1 MKKNS
6 KKSQTAQPVARLGLS
21 HGYCFDGD
29 VTHLNASIEIL
40 EQTAAMQQ
48 FWALQ
53 LWACEES
60 EQENPSQGIKIAEV
74 PFGQTFAEGQ
84 VFAELQGSCIAL
96 PPPGKQAYRL
106 FMVLASGNNPYCS
119 NVEDFAAYSQSK
131 VFVQPSLNG
140 TITCTL
146 NETSVLLGID
156 EISNPRQEDNLSGT
170 LSLEL
175 WSLDTPYA
183 GGQWTGCPV
192 ASMILGTLSG
202 QCRWSGCEYTASS
215 ATPAQNGYLTLMLR
229 EWTPAGYV
237 TRDYRPLMEIQ
248 PKAIAV
254 DTPKKAKPAKAASVK
269 PAPEA
274 KETAAKVVAASGVSV
289 NKASESELTSVKG
302 LSAAVARAIIAS
314 RPYASLE
321 ELCRAKG
328 VGEKLLSKVRK
339 FLTL

>member
-1 MKKNS
+1 MKKTS
-6 KKSQTAQPVARLGLS
+6 KKSQAAQPVARLGLS

-40 EQTAAMQQ
+40 EQEAATQQ

-74 PFGQTFAEGQ
+74 PFGQAFADGE
-84 VFAELQGSCIAL
+84 VFAELQGSCIAF

-106 FMVLASGNNPYCS
+106 FMVLASGNTPACS
-119 NVEDFAAYSQSK
+119 NIEDFAAYPQSK

-183 GGQWTGCPV
+183 GGQWTGSPV

-202 QCRWSGCEYTASS
+202 QCRWSGCKYTASA
-215 ATPAQNGYLTLMLR
+215 ATPAQKGYLTLMLR

-248 PKAIAV
+248 PMEVAV
-254 DTPKKAKPAKAASVK
+254 DTPKKAKTAKTASAK
-269 PAPEA
+269 PAPE
-274 KETAAKVVAASGVSV
+274 AKVVAASGVSV

-302 LSAAVARAIIAS
+302 LSASVARAIIAS